1 MLAPGCRIRCTV
13 TFVTEQ
19 RSDAPNPWLDETTAA
34 RLVMLP
40 LACLAKEFP
49 WKASEV
55 LDERLDRRAVA
66 AEIEVIAQEENRD
79 FECPYGWA

>member
-1 MLAPGCRIRCTV
+1 MADRDPALGQIRGVCLQSGTVIGAAVLAPGCRIRCTV

-19 RSDAPNPWLDETTAA
+19 RPDAPNPWLDETTAA

-55 LDERLDRRAVA
+55 
-66 AEIEVIAQEENRD
+66 
-79 FECPYGWA
+79 